1 MNKKLNF
8 MNRTSPLSSTIFF
21 LILMFFG
28 CTSEP
33 TVEYKYNDN
42 TVRVRLGRKPDRIN
56 PVLSYSADARAAYDY
71 VFMEMMDFDPFTLEM
86 TPVIVKSKPEV
97 KVITEGEFAG
107 GNTFSYEIRDEATW
121 DDGSPITGRDVDFTY
136 KLIFSPISSPYR
148 SSFDFVKKVEVDPS
162 NPKKFT
168 VFTDRKNMMA
178 ENYISNIH
186 LMQQSHFDPNGA
198 LKNYSIA
205 QFNSPQI
212 KELAKVPA
220 LKKFAE
226 EFKSSKYS
234 SEPSGVVGCGAYRFV
249 KWETDQYIL
258 LERKKDWWGD
268 KVNSSSAL
276 LAAYPDSI
284 MLKIIPD
291 QTASLNALKSGEVDV
306 IHSIDSKDFVD
317 YRANTELSKDYE
329 LHTPTTSSIFW
340 MIFNTKL
347 PKLSD
352 AKVRRALAHLMD
364 VDDFLEN
371 FYYGFGERINGPILN
386 SASYHASDLPLID
399 YNVGKAKKLLTESG
413 WTDSDNDGFVDKDG
427 NNLELEILIPTS
439 KAAENIAIVFQN
451 NLKKVGINA
460 TINKKDGREAS
471 KMSKTKDYE
480 IYVGASSLDIGLV
493 DLKQHFHTV
502 NDVPGGSNKSGFGNE
517 KTDALIDQIRETI
530 DETKRNQLYREIQKE
545 IYDWQPAIYLFS
557 PLERL
562 AIHERFEAKT
572 SAKRPT
578 YHVNTFKLKK

>member
-1 MNKKLNF
+1 
-8 MNRTSPLSSTIFF
+8 MNRTFPFSPAIFF
-21 LILMFFG
+21 IILMFFG

-33 TVEYKYNDN
+33 TVDYKYNDN

-56 PVLSYSADARAAYDY
+56 PVLSYSADARAAFDY
-71 VFMEMMDFDPFTLEM
+71 VFMEMMDFDPVTLEM
-86 TPVIVKSKPEV
+86 TPVIVKSKPVV
-97 KVITEGEFAG
+97 KEITEGEFAG
-107 GNTFSYEIRDEATW
+107 GNTFSYEIRKEATW
-121 DDGSPITGRDVDFTY
+121 DDGSPITGHDVDFTF

-162 NPKKFT
+162 NPKKYT

-178 ENYISNIH
+178 ENYIGNIH
-186 LMQQSHFDPNGA
+186 LMQESHFDPNGA
-198 LKNYSIA
+198 FKNYTVA
-205 QFNSPQI
+205 EFNSPKI

-220 LKKFAE
+220 LKKFTEA
-226 EFKSSKYS
+226 FKSSKYS
-234 SEPSGVVGCGAYRFV
+234 SEPAGVIGCGPYRFV

-268 KVNSSSAL
+268 KVNSTSAL
-276 LAAYPDSI
+276 LDAYPDSI

-291 QTASLNALKSGEVDV
+291 QTAALNALKSGEVDV
-306 IHSIDSKDFVD
+306 MHSIDSKDFVD
-317 YRANTELSKDYE
+317 YKANTELSKDYE
-329 LHTPTTSSIFW
+329 LHNPTTSTIFW
-340 MIFNTKL
+340 IIFNNKL

-386 SASYHASDLPLID
+386 AAPYHASDLPLID
-399 YNVGKAKKLLTESG
+399 YNVGKAKALLAESG
-413 WTDSDNDGFVDKDG
+413 WTDSDEDGFVDKDG
-427 NNLELEILIPTS
+427 NNLELDILIPPS
-439 KAAENIAIVFQN
+439 KAAQNIAIVFQN
-451 NLKKVGINA
+451 NLKKAGINA
-460 TINKKDGREAS
+460 TVNKKDGREAS

-480 IYVGASSLDIGLV
+480 IYVGASGGDIGLV
-493 DLKQHFHTV
+493 DLKQHYHTV
-502 NDVPGGSNKSGFGNE
+502 NDVPGGSNKTGFGNE
-517 KTDALIDQIRETI
+517 KTDALIDEIRETI
-530 DETKRNQLYREIQKE
+530 DETKRNQLYKEIQKE

-557 PLERL
+557 PKERL
-562 AIHERFEAKT
+562 AIHKRFEAKT